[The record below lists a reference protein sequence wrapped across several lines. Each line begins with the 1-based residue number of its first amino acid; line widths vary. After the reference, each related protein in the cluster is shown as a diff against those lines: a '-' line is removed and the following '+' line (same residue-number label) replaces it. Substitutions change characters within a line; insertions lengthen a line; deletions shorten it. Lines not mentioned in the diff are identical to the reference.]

1 MTMLDEV
8 ELRSMLGH
16 DVVDESGKS
25 VGNIEYIF
33 NDEETGRAEWIG
45 LLSGTIRPHRLL
57 VPVRG
62 AERDGVSLRVPWPK
76 ERIKQAP
83 TYEQDR
89 RGILGLG
96 QYKTTIS
103 KEKERIAY
111 AHYGLE
117 ELAGTGA
124 GS

>member
-16 DVVDESGKS
+16 DVVDERGKS

-33 NDEETGRAEWIG
+33 RDEETGRAEWIG
-45 LLSGTIRPHRLL
+45 LLAGTIRPRRLL

-83 TYEQDR
+83 TYGQDR

-103 KEKERIAY
+103 TEKERIAS
-111 AHYGLE
+111 AHYGLGE
-117 ELAGTGA
+117 SAGTGA

>member
-1 MTMLDEV
+1 MLEEV

-16 DVVDESGKS
+16 DVVDERGKS

-33 NDEETGRAEWIG
+33 NDEETGRPEWIG
-45 LLSGTIRPHRLL
+45 LLSGTIRPRRLL

-83 TYEQDR
+83 TYDQAR
-89 RGILGLG
+89 HGILGLG

-103 KEKERIAY
+103 KEKEQIAY
-111 AHYGLE
+111 AHYGLD
-117 ELAGTGA
+117 ELAGSGA
-124 GS
+124 AS